1 MNLQIVTELQGKLL
15 LVTARGTVTFDSV
28 ARLFRQTFD
37 AAAQSQ
43 VNKILVNVLA
53 AVGELAAFERY
64 RLGADSA
71 AYLNEREMNVK
82 LALVGVPPITDGFGV
97 RIAQNRGVVARV
109 FSTQLEALS
118 WLDEPPGSD

>member
-1 MNLQIVTELQGKLL
+1 MNLRIDTELHGVLL

-28 ARLFRQTFD
+28 SRILRQVFD
-37 AAAQSQ
+37 AAAESQ
-43 VNKILVNVLA
+43 VNKILVNVLTTE
-53 AVGELAAFERY
+53 GELAAFERY

-82 LALVGVPPITDGFGV
+82 LALVGVPPTTDGFGV

-109 FSTQLEALS
+109 FSTQQEALS
-118 WLDEPPGSD
+118 WLDESPD